1 METFERARLD
11 AYFAR
16 IASQFAPDELTSSF
30 LITHLLS
37 ERPAFVRAVAAMS
50 RLTAVLP
57 KPKSVHPA
65 AQRETERTVAVDTL
79 TRELFTDPDT
89 ALDYFESRAAGEP
102 ISLLDV
108 GGYFAPTLTD
118 LHSHFTG
125 RLVGV
130 VEDTENGHRRYEA
143 LDKLRCPVISVARS
157 PLKDPEDYLVGQSVV
172 FSTEAVMRGRGDI
185 LHGRPALV
193 IGFGKLGSSIA
204 RLLHAKGVQVT
215 VFDIDPVR
223 RTQALSQG
231 FTVARD
237 RESALTGAGLV
248 LCATGAVSLRGED
261 FSHLRN
267 GAYVATVTSSED
279 EARPRRPT
287 GRLHPHGR
295 RRPHHP
301 LPNHRPLLLSG
312 QRRQCGQLHP
322 RRERWAVHL
331 PDPGRNPRR
340 DQDAHPQRSRTW
352 HPRGPRIRPRGHRGD
367 LALLLQ
373 QVITM
378 PITANHIRTTLTA
391 YLDQHPED
399 KHEIDIVQGLLD
411 SGDDLTSRESLPGH
425 VTAGA
430 ILVGR
435 DGRVLHILHN
445 ATGTWLLPG
454 GHIESSDHTLLQT
467 MRP

>member
-1 METFERARLD
+1 METFERAKLD

-16 IASQFAPDELTSSF
+16 IAAQFGPDEQTSSF
-30 LITHLLS
+30 LITHLLA
-37 ERPAFVRAVAAMS
+37 ERPAFVRAVAAMT

-65 AQRETERTVAVDTL
+65 AQRETERTVVVDTL

-102 ISLLDV
+102 VSLLDV
-108 GGYFAPTLTD
+108 GGYFAPALTD
-118 LHSHFTG
+118 IHSRFTG
-125 RLVGV
+125 RLTGV

-143 LDKLRCPVISVARS
+143 LDKLPCPVISVARS

-215 VFDIDPVR
+215 VFDINPVR

-237 RESALTGAGLV
+237 RETALTGAGLV

-279 EARPRRPT
+279 ELDLA
-287 GRLHPHGR
+287 G
-295 RRPHHP
+295 
-301 LPNHRPLLLSG
+301 
-312 QRRQCGQLHP
+312 
-322 RRERWAVHL
+322 L
-331 PDPGRNPRR
+331 PDVYT
-340 DQDAHPQRSRTW
+340 RTLVGD
-352 HPRGPRIRPRGHRGD
+352 HVTRYQTTGHYFYLANGGNAVNFIHGASVGPFIFLIQAEILAAIRMLTRGD
-367 LALLLQ
+367 LTPG
-373 QVITM
+373 I
-378 PITANHIRTTLTA
+378 
-391 YLDQHPED
+391 
-399 KHEIDIVQGLLD
+399 HEVPAPD
-411 SGDDLTSRESLPGH
+411 RE
-425 VTAGA
+425 A
-430 ILVGR
+430 I
-435 DGRVLHILHN
+435 
-445 ATGTWLLPG
+445 AATWL
-454 GHIESSDHTLLQT
+454 SYFN
-467 MRP
+467 R